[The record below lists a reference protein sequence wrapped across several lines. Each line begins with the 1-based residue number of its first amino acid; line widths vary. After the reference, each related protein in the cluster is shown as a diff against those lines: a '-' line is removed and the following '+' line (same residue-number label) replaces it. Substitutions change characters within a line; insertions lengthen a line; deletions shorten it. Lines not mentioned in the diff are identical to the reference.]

1 MLLFEMGID
10 ELTPAEISALSPSRQ
25 AHAEQYRFEQDRLL
39 CLAAG
44 VLLDRGLQTFGL
56 RERNVTISRTQAGKP
71 FLPDFP
77 DLHFSL
83 SHSGSRAAAVF
94 SDRPIGCDL
103 ERLRPISFPLAQKR
117 FCPEEF
123 AFLQA
128 SPQPDLDF
136 CRIWTCKE
144 SFFKALGTGLTLP
157 LNCACIALSPESV
170 SLTQSVSA
178 SRWCLTEFSR
188 TGYCLAICEECD

>member
-1 MLLFEMGID
+1 MRLFEMGID

-25 AHAEQYRFEQDRLL
+25 ARAEQYRFEQDRLL

-44 VLLDRGLQTFGL
+44 VLLDRGLQAYGL

-83 SHSGSRAAAVF
+83 SHSGSRAAAAF

-103 ERLRPISFPLAQKR
+103 ERLRPISFPLAQNR

-157 LNCACIALSPESV
+157 LNCACIALSPEGV

-178 SRWCLTEFSR
+178 SHWHLTEFSR